1 MQLQVIIRLH
11 ILQCKNSM
19 LSVAEH
25 TQLLGDIFG
34 FLDLLAF
41 YQIENRFLPRFIDEI
56 IFPA

>member
-1 MQLQVIIRLH
+1 MQLQVIVRLH

-19 LSVAEH
+19 LSVTER
-25 TQLLGDIFG
+25 TQLLSDIFG

-56 IFPA
+56 IFPV